1 MAGRIRDEDVAYV
14 REHAPIDEVVG
25 DYVQL
30 KNAGGGQKKG
40 LCPFHDEKSPSFH
53 VTPSRG
59 FFHCFGCQTGG
70 DVISFVM
77 KIEHL
82 AFSETVERLAQRIGF
97 ELRYEEGERP
107 SGTSGGQ
114 RARLIE
120 AHKVAAAFYQE
131 ALTGAGPAQ
140 VGRAFLLERGF
151 DQQTCATFMVGY
163 SPDEW
168 DALTKHL
175 KGKGFT
181 NDELINGGLSKEG
194 QRGLIDRFRN
204 RLMWPIKD
212 ISGDIVGFGARKLT
226 TDPSDTGP
234 KYLNSP
240 ETPIY
245 KKNQVLYGLDMAK
258 KEIAKTRQAVVVE
271 GYTDVMAAHVAGV
284 GTAVATC
291 GTAFGEEHIRIIRR
305 LLMDDD
311 AFRGE
316 VIFTFDGDA
325 AGQKAA
331 LRAFTEDQK
340 FVTQT
345 FVAIEKEGLDPC
357 ELRQKRGDAA
367 VRELIANRIPLF
379 EFAIRSTLASF
390 NLNAAEGRVEAL
402 KVAAPL
408 VAQIRD
414 RSLRPEYTRLLAG
427 WLGMEIESVRAAVA
441 TSVPKVG
448 RRSAS
453 EAIVSESSP
462 DESAPKRLERPD
474 PRDPVAT
481 LEREVLKTILQT
493 PENSPSWRDLEEND
507 FIHEIY
513 RALFIRLHR
522 VEGAGDLTAIV
533 EAIRAAGDDDAIDI
547 ASLAAELAVEPRRTS
562 DTTGT
567 RYGESLS
574 YRLREVGVSRR
585 IEDQKSELQRVNP
598 LEEADRYQQLFAD
611 LVQMEAVRRQL
622 RDIALG
628 EVDRG

>member
-1 MAGRIRDEDVAYV
+1 
-14 REHAPIDEVVG
+14 
-25 DYVQL
+25 
-30 KNAGGGQKKG
+30 
-40 LCPFHDEKSPSFH
+40 
-53 VTPSRG
+53 
-59 FFHCFGCQTGG
+59 
-70 DVISFVM
+70 
-77 KIEHL
+77 
-82 AFSETVERLAQRIGF
+82 
-97 ELRYEEGERP
+97 
-107 SGTSGGQ
+107 
-114 RARLIE
+114 
-120 AHKVAAAFYQE
+120 
-131 ALTGAGPAQ
+131 
-140 VGRAFLLERGF
+140 
-151 DQQTCATFMVGY
+151 
-163 SPDEW
+163 
-168 DALTKHL
+168 
-175 KGKGFT
+175 
-181 NDELINGGLSKEG
+181 
-194 QRGLIDRFRN
+194 
-204 RLMWPIKD
+204 
-212 ISGDIVGFGARKLT
+212 
-226 TDPSDTGP
+226 
-234 KYLNSP
+234 
-240 ETPIY
+240 
-245 KKNQVLYGLDMAK
+245 MAK

-453 EAIVSESSP
+453 DATTTYSAAGASSGTSSETLSETSQDP
-462 DESAPKRLERPD
+462 NVPKRLERPD
-474 PRDPVAT
+474 PRDPVAA
-481 LEREVLKTILQT
+481 LEREVLKTIVQT
-493 PENSPSWRDLEEND
+493 PEDSPSWRDLEEHD

-513 RALFIRLHR
+513 RALFIRLHQ
-522 VEGAGDLTAIV
+522 VEGAGDLTATV
-533 EAIRAAGDDDAIDI
+533 EAIRAAGDEGAIEI
-547 ASLAAELAVEPRRTS
+547 ASLATELAVEPRRTS
-562 DTTGT
+562 DTSGT

-585 IEDQKSELQRVNP
+585 IEEQKSELQRVNP